1 MSVQIFQTSSTI
13 YVDDKVIRLL
23 PDLDVKQYFDSNPC
37 YVTET
42 AVAPGKHIVTY
53 QPDDKVDNFF
63 PISHVV
69 WF

>member
-1 MSVQIFQTSSTI
+1 
-13 YVDDKVIRLL
+13 VIRLL

-37 YVTET
+37 YVTDT